1 MPPVN
6 VPVVEDIEDSVLED
20 DLEVGNVDHH
30 PGVPKNTNFWNPTTK
45 TLLPYK
51 CSCRIHSYSSR
62 IVSLLNPFFR
72 RLLCS
77 SRGGGDCP
85 KIKLYVGFTCSKQF

>member
-30 PGVPKNTNFWNPTTK
+30 PGVPKIANFWNPTTK

-62 IVSLLNPFFR
+62 IVKSFLNPFFFVAY
-72 RLLCS
+72 LLLV
-77 SRGGGDCP
+77 REGGGRP
-85 KIKLYVGFTCSKQF
+85 KMILA